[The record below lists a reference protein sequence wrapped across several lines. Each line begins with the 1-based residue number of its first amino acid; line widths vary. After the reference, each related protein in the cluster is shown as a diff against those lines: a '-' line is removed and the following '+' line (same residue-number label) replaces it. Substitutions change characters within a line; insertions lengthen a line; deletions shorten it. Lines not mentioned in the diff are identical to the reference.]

1 MGWTAPAPGENSM
14 GFDEL
19 VQVMG
24 FRPTVQAVVF
34 GTRTVE
40 PSSFGVP
47 ILALIEKF
55 KITRVCLAQLH
66 LHLHLSYNSS
76 KPKSF
81 SFT

>member
-1 MGWTAPAPGENSM
+1 M

-55 KITRVCLAQLH
+55 KITRV
-66 LHLHLSYNSS
+66 
-76 KPKSF
+76 
-81 SFT
+81 